1 MPGSSRLVPR
11 MQCVADGEEAL
22 EKALRDAFPFAEFTN
37 DVMHA
42 CGYLSAYR
50 QALGTSSPAHASTPS
65 SPDCAPEHE
74 DRRDGRLLFQ
84 RNKIAPCLKGENS

>member
-42 CGYLSAYR
+42 GASRRECTGA
-50 QALGTSSPAHASTPS
+50 TTTPHASAPS
-65 SPDCAPEHE
+65 SPDCAPWHE

-84 RNKIAPCLKGENS
+84 RNKIALHT

>member
-37 DVMHA
+37 DIMHA
-42 CGYLSAYR
+42 CGYFGACR
-50 QALGTSSPAHASTPS
+50 QALGTASPANASAPS
-65 SPDCAPEHE
+65 SPDCAP
-74 DRRDGRLLFQ
+74 
-84 RNKIAPCLKGENS
+84 